1 MQRDTHQLIYAILA
15 NNASRDAALDFLQE
29 VLVRNVK
36 RQQIQVM
43 ERFVAGDGFMLN
55 FLSVMQVSIFQVFK
69 IFLVKKNPNGSD
81 VNATILLPLFLCD
94 CYLIVKRKYQIDS
107 IVTFFSTSINVSQ
120 SSIFFF
126 FFIFFPYST
135 CPPKSAWTKSTYFT
149 YTVPKPESMS
159 VKTLV

>member
-55 FLSVMQVSIFQVFK
+55 FLSVMQVSTFPTCSRFSLNK
-69 IFLVKKNPNGSD
+69 SAPDPNESD
-81 VNATILLPLFLCD
+81 VNPTILLPLFLYD
-94 CYLIVKRKYQIDS
+94 CYLVAKRKYQIDS
-107 IVTFFSTSINVSQ
+107 IVTFFSDVNQ
-120 SSIFFF
+120 RLDF
-126 FFIFFPYST
+126 
-135 CPPKSAWTKSTYFT
+135 
-149 YTVPKPESMS
+149 
-159 VKTLV
+159 

>member
-107 IVTFFSTSINVSQ
+107 IVTFFLRQSTFRNHLIY
-120 SSIFFF
+120 FFLF
-126 FFIFFPYST
+126 FS
-135 CPPKSAWTKSTYFT
+135 
-149 YTVPKPESMS
+149 
-159 VKTLV
+159 L

>member
-55 FLSVMQVSIFQVFK
+55 FLSVMQVSTFPTCSRFSLIESAP
-69 IFLVKKNPNGSD
+69 NPNGS
-81 VNATILLPLFLCD
+81 NFTIFYYIISL
-94 CYLIVKRKYQIDS
+94 
-107 IVTFFSTSINVSQ
+107 
-120 SSIFFF
+120 
-126 FFIFFPYST
+126 
-135 CPPKSAWTKSTYFT
+135 
-149 YTVPKPESMS
+149 
-159 VKTLV
+159 

>member
-55 FLSVMQVSIFQVFK
+55 FLSVMQVS
-69 IFLVKKNPNGSD
+69 
-81 VNATILLPLFLCD
+81 
-94 CYLIVKRKYQIDS
+94 
-107 IVTFFSTSINVSQ
+107 TF
-120 SSIFFF
+120 
-126 FFIFFPYST
+126 PT
-135 CPPKSAWTKSTYFT
+135 CSRF
-149 YTVPKPESMS
+149 
-159 VKTLV
+159 